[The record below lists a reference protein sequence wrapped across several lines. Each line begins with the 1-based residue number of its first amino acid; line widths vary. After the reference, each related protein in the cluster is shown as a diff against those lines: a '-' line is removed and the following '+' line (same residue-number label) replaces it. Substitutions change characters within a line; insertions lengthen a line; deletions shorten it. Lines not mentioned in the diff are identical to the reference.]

1 MGGHMRSL
9 AQGTKKP
16 TYATFASVFLT
27 THFTVVDTITDHNI
41 IQVIMFNEL

>member
-1 MGGHMRSL
+1 MGGHLRSL

-16 TYATFASVFLT
+16 TYATFASVSLT
-27 THFTVVDTITDHNI
+27 THFTVVDPITDHNI